1 VPVGTFAA
9 IMASISLLIAIQIG
23 WCFLTYRRRK
33 NDEMWHVNP
42 EELNFSHP
50 VEVIGQGA
58 FGVVLAAEYR
68 GTRVAIK
75 RVIPQQDNTRTKGGS
90 VVSVVGSAVS
100 NPSLSPDRGAT
111 IDSEIGAH
119 SPMTSET
126 ASPMTNSREASED
139 ADLSDF
145 LGGLPVGTKKTMLRR
160 WLPFLF
166 RDDLAR
172 SNLNLLGTASGSAST
187 KSLYARLFP
196 KCDETSRR
204 QQEFMVEMRLLS
216 RLRHP
221 CKFQPFLY
229 QLNPFLDSFLRRQ
242 NHYRHHDDHGS
253 GHDWYRADDGH
264 GVHGKWVTVSQIT
277 QLCRANDFDLFYQP
291 CFASFRFHDRYDLLR
306 NETLYTGGEIIM
318 QIVRDVAQGLRFLH
332 ASKPPILHGDLKA
345 KNILIDSRFRAKVAD
360 FGLATKN
367 KSGLSGTP
375 FW

>member
-1 VPVGTFAA
+1 
-9 IMASISLLIAIQIG
+9 
-23 WCFLTYRRRK
+23 
-33 NDEMWHVNP
+33 MWHVNP

-75 RVIPQQDNTRTKGGS
+75 RVIENTRPKGGS
-90 VVSVVGSAVS
+90 VVSVGGSAAS
-100 NPSLSPDRGAT
+100 NPPRNHERGENSDPEVGT
-111 IDSEIGAH
+111 H
-119 SPMTSET
+119 SPMSSEA

-229 QLNPFLDSFLRRQ
+229 QLNPLHHSFLRRQ
-242 NHYRHHDDHGS
+242 NRYRHHDDHGS

-264 GVHGKWVTVSQIT
+264 GTHGKWVTVSQMT
-277 QLCRANDFDLFYQP
+277 QL
-291 CFASFRFHDRYDLLR
+291 H
-306 NETLYTGGEIIM
+306 
-318 QIVRDVAQGLRFLH
+318 
-332 ASKPPILHGDLKA
+332 
-345 KNILIDSRFRAKVAD
+345 
-360 FGLATKN
+360 
-367 KSGLSGTP
+367 
-375 FW
+375 